1 MDTSRLCGFTPRPTD
16 SAPCGSKSTSRTRRP
31 YSASAAPR
39 LIVLVVLPT
48 PPFWFAI
55 AMIRAGPCRSSGIGC
70 GIGRRCVNAVG
81 SAGPSSAPRSN
92 ADCCSARI
100 CEVQDSAWCWMP
112 TSSSRPSR
120 AAGCSPPLA
129 DPAATARGCAL
140 PDCSPH
146 NGSDP
151 VDGSACCAL
160 TCVNQRAAGDRF
172 PDLRDRG
179 PRRVACPATARYGA
193 HVSEVM
199 PRVVPTAERTD
210 NTIPLR
216 ALVAQNL
223 RRLRE
228 DAGAGLDGVVRA
240 AWGDGLDWTTAW
252 LGGVERGTKS
262 LTAEH
267 LLAGEAPVSLGV
279 DGRASVPARYL
290 RDIVTGEPVRQP
302 FATPRVAP
310 HPEIDVAARAAEKL
324 REIRR
329 GGLGDVDIR
338 ALGRAEAGAGEAETR
353 LARRLGIAPIRVI
366 AAAASLWG
374 RSLTEERDARLAD
387 GAGPPAVVARR
398 LTAELTA
405 RIDEAARR
413 APPD

>member
-1 MDTSRLCGFTPRPTD
+1 
-16 SAPCGSKSTSRTRRP
+16 
-31 YSASAAPR
+31 
-39 LIVLVVLPT
+39 
-48 PPFWFAI
+48 
-55 AMIRAGPCRSSGIGC
+55 
-70 GIGRRCVNAVG
+70 
-81 SAGPSSAPRSN
+81 
-92 ADCCSARI
+92 
-100 CEVQDSAWCWMP
+100 
-112 TSSSRPSR
+112 
-120 AAGCSPPLA
+120 
-129 DPAATARGCAL
+129 
-140 PDCSPH
+140 
-146 NGSDP
+146 
-151 VDGSACCAL
+151 
-160 TCVNQRAAGDRF
+160 
-172 PDLRDRG
+172 
-179 PRRVACPATARYGA
+179 
-193 HVSEVM
+193 M

-262 LTAEH
+262 LTAEQLLALPVVLTAALARRVTLAD